1 MMAREKLK
9 ERLAIK
15 PIVFKLLDEKFKMS
29 ELQRLYEIIND
40 TSYDRRNFQKKMIA
54 TGFLADEGPNPIPEQ
69 NRAAT
74 LYRFKEEEFRK
85 QKDTHEWKKYP
96 FDF

>member
-1 MMAREKLK
+1 MAREKLK

-40 TSYDRRNFQKKMIA
+40 TSYDRRNFQKKMVS
-54 TGFLADEGPNPIPEQ
+54 TGLLSDEGPNPLPEQ
-69 NRAAT
+69 NRTAT
-74 LYRFKEEEFRK
+74 LYSFREDEFKK
-85 QKDTHEWKKYP
+85 QNESHKWKKYP